1 MTSGREGVVATGS
14 PVCGECVAYVI
25 STRTS
30 VIMATA
36 VTRPPSRM
44 IMYLPGHRQG
54 RTSSLTRK
62 SILTFQTMTETSSVG
77 SSTIDWCTPGS
88 RCARGDGAYPP
99 QGSRRSRRRATTA
112 DRCALPPAWGESHSM
127 TARATGS
134 SIDIM
139 GFLLLGRLFEILP
152 GPGVYAA
159 RSGCGGYLGRQRAI
173 FRRNCPRSCTRVATP

>member
-1 MTSGREGVVATGS
+1 MRGRVDSGQEGVVATGS
-14 PVCGECVAYVI
+14 PVCGGDVAYMI

-36 VTRPPSRM
+36 ATRPPSRM

-112 DRCALPPAWGESHSM
+112 DRCVSLRPGARATP

-139 GFLLLGRLFEILP
+139 GCLLLGRLFEMSS

-159 RSGCGGYLGRQRAI
+159 RSGYDGHLGR
-173 FRRNCPRSCTRVATP
+173 